1 MTTPSPSHAPDDVS
15 PPQDAGDGSRLPPAS
30 PEAASQFVAALGE
43 KIVARLRS
51 VFDPEIPVNIYDLGL
66 IYRIDVLPLDNGK
79 ANVDIDMTLTTPNC
93 PIAGQMPL
101 MAEHAVLALEEVKD
115 VKVELVWDPPWD
127 KTMMSDEAKLQLNM
141 F

>member
-1 MTTPSPSHAPDDVS
+1 MSTNMAMDSSVTDATPQCADG
-15 PPQDAGDGSRLPPAS
+15 AGLSPAS

-43 KIVARLRS
+43 KIVARLRT

-66 IYRIDVLPLDNGK
+66 IYRVDVLPLDNGK

>member
-1 MTTPSPSHAPDDVS
+1 MSNNAAHDVS
-15 PPQDAGDGSRLPPAS
+15 ESLKADAASLTPAS

-43 KIVARLRS
+43 KIVARLRT

-66 IYRIDVLPLDNGK
+66 IYRIDVLPLENGK

>member
-1 MTTPSPSHAPDDVS
+1 MSESTAPDVS
-15 PPQDAGDGSRLPPAS
+15 EPLSADASGLAAAS

-43 KIVARLRS
+43 KIVARLRT

-66 IYRIDVLPLDNGK
+66 IYRIDVLPLEDGK

-101 MAEHAVLALEEVKD
+101 MAEHAVLALVEVKD